1 MRSLLLF
8 VLFIGFAAASCKKN
22 KVKTITY
29 YESMEYYGITD
40 SIAYINFGIN
50 WCQVPYPHDSSRVF
64 ALDLDRNNTIDCKLM
79 MSNGHADYP
88 IICESYTEDWQFVG
102 NTPTE
107 GQVLEFATQDIELS
121 VFRSMHTPDTIQA
134 KGSVWSAAAYLKKK
148 HPENYFAA
156 YMPNLSQVHYLGFR
170 IRTEANDGW
179 NYGWMSVEPNS
190 KGFYLTQVAI
200 NPNIDQFIIPGSH

>member
-1 MRSLLLF
+1 MRILLLF
-8 VLFIGFAAASCKKN
+8 VLFLGFAAASCKKN

-29 YESMEYYGITD
+29 YESTDYYGIND
-40 SIAYINFGIN
+40 SIVSVYYAFN
-50 WCQVPYPHDSSRVF
+50 WCQIPYPQDSTRVF
-64 ALDLDRNNTIDCKLM
+64 SLDLDRNNAVDCKLN
-79 MSNGHADYP
+79 MSNF
-88 IICESYTEDWQFVG
+88 YTSSNIYCDGYSEEWQFIG
-102 NTPTE
+102 NSPTQ
-107 GQVLEFATQDIELS
+107 GQVMEFATQDIELS

-134 KGSVWSAAAYLKKK
+134 KGSVWASSAYLKKK

-179 NYGWMSVEPNS
+179 NYGWMRVEPNS

-200 NPNIDQFIIPGSH
+200 NPSIDQFIIPGSH